1 MLSEKMVEEL
11 NEQIKYEY
19 FSAYYYL
26 SMASW
31 SESENLLGA
40 AKFLRAQAGEEIGH
54 GMKFFNY
61 VHEQGCRVTL
71 KPLDAP
77 KADFKS
83 LLEIF
88 ELSLEHEKFV
98 TKRIYGIMDLAHQEK
113 EYATISFLRL
123 LVDEQ
128 VEEESSMDKIV
139 KKIKLVGESGTG
151 LLMIDE
157 QLGKRA
163 DAATAK

>member
-1 MLSEKMVEEL
+1 MLSKKLVKEL
-11 NEQIKYEY
+11 NEQIKHEY

-31 SESENLLGA
+31 CESENLAGA
-40 AKFLRAQAGEEIGH
+40 AKFMRLQAQEEIGH
-54 GMKFFNY
+54 GMKFFDY
-61 VHEQGCRVTL
+61 IHEQGEKVTL
-71 KPLDAP
+71 QALDAP
-77 KADFKS
+77 KANFKS

-98 TKRIYGIMDLAHQEK
+98 TKKIYGIMDLATQEK

-128 VEEESSMDKIV
+128 VEEEASMDKILRKV
-139 KKIKLVGESGTG
+139 KMVGTNPAG
-151 LLMIDE
+151 LLLIDD
-157 QLGKRA
+157 QLGSR
-163 DAATAK
+163 ATA